1 MFLPAQ
7 TTSLSISS
15 SFRAHTPFQSPTS
28 SLGAVSN
35 DRSHFTTFTT
45 ATAQYSIDSIPYS
58 QPFPYVTASFA
69 APAYPSPLTTLQ
81 EPHLK
86 DDLSKR
92 QGVWRGPITTSYDNP
107 ACSPITLQPGMFLVG
122 TSTIFISSDVLGLP
136 VFHPRC
142 LNGRPVAGSE
152 PIPTSGIVE
161 GQIDEWHSWLD
172 GEGQFSNSVVPLMY
186 SIAASSAACWLLTLV
201 VMGFQHK
208 RPILYKLSLVC
219 ASIYLLLV
227 LIFFTDILND
237 QFDKGYLDST
247 ELKLTIRTNTVINAL
262 NLAFNTIL
270 YISQVQTA
278 MSLFNRQ
285 KEKRLVLW
293 LGLCLI
299 VVAQTT
305 WGLSTIHPASTIS
318 SLPAFA
324 YLFQTAMG
332 VLYTCCVLYYA
343 ITNRQS
349 TLQPSILL
357 LTILAIVAA
366 ASQIILFIV
375 DLVNVWI
382 VEWSDA
388 IAWVT
393 TVLSIVTVREW
404 ADRIHLMERHREKN
418 GILGRQL
425 FESEMEMTMKPH
437 SSDYLNP
444 RNVPNTRNSS
454 DSFSHGL
461 DHSSGSD
468 LSTVRLHSR
477 SFAQSSEDPSRS
489 QPSSLGG
496 RPNVTYVVVDSPFD
510 LYNDRNIFLQY
521 FHKAVHPFIV
531 VSDALI
537 NFGLS
542 VSRPLSSSSSPS
554 NNSESSTSNEPAT
567 TTQLLSNNHSLHTKT
582 LDEQTTSSDTLSLT
596 ASSLSDRQDLP
607 QISYPLRKNNQR
619 LSD

>member
-7 TTSLSISS
+7 TSSLSISS
-15 SFRAHTPFQSPTS
+15 SFSAYAPFQSHTP
-28 SLGAVSN
+28 SLSTVSN
-35 DRSHFTTFTT
+35 ELSPLTTFTT
-45 ATAQYSIDSIPYS
+45 ATAQYPIVSIPS
-58 QPFPYVTASFA
+58 SLPSPYVP
-69 APAYPSPLTTLQ
+69 APSSTSAFPSPLPTLE
-81 EPHLK
+81 EPHFGENLH
-86 DDLSKR
+86 KR
-92 QGVWRGPITTSYDNP
+92 QGVWRGPVTTSYDSP
-107 ACSPITLQPGMFLVG
+107 ACSPVTLQPGTFIVG
-122 TSTIFISSDVLGLP
+122 TSTIIVPSDVPGLP

-161 GQIDEWHSWLD
+161 GQIDEWQSWLD
-172 GEGQFSNSVVPLMY
+172 GEGQFSTSVVPLMY

-227 LIFFTDILND
+227 LIYFTDILND

-247 ELKLTIRTNTVINAL
+247 ELKLMIRTNTAINAL
-262 NLAFNTIL
+262 NLSFNTIL
-270 YISQVQTA
+270 YLAQVQTA

-293 LGLCLI
+293 LGLSLI

-324 YLFQTAMG
+324 FLFQTAMG
-332 VLYTCCVLYYA
+332 VLYTCCVLYYT

-375 DLVNVWI
+375 DLVNVWVI
-382 VEWSDA
+382 EWSDA

-393 TVLSIVTVREW
+393 TVLSIVAVREW
-404 ADRIHLMERHREKN
+404 ADRIYLMERHREKN

-437 SSDYLNP
+437 SRNHVNP
-444 RNVPNTRNSS
+444 RNIPQPRNSS
-454 DSFSHGL
+454 DSFSNSHE
-461 DHSSGSD
+461 HSTGSD
-468 LSTVRLHSR
+468 HPTVIVHNRPPGR
-477 SFAQSSEDPSRS
+477 SSEGPSRS
-489 QPSSLGG
+489 QPSPRGA
-496 RPNVTYVVVDSPFD
+496 RTNVTYVVIDSPFD
-510 LYNDRNIFLQY
+510 LYNDRNIFVQY
-521 FHKAVHPFIV
+521 FHKAVHPLLV
-531 VSDALI
+531 VSDAII

-542 VSRPLSSSSSPS
+542 VSRPLSSSSGPS
-554 NNSESSTSNEPAT
+554 NNSDYSSADEPAT
-567 TTQLLSNNHSLHTKT
+567 NQLLSNNHSLHIKT
-582 LDEQTTSSDTLSLT
+582 LDEQTDSSGTHSLT
-596 ASSLSDRQDLP
+596 ASSLSDRHDLP

-619 LSD
+619 SSE